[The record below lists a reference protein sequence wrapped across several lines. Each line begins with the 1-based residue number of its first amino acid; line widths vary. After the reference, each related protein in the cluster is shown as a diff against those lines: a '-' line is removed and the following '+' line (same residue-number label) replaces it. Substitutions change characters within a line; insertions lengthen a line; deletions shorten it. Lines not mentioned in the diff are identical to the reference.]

1 MTPELTHTAFETI
14 RGDVRMSVTVDR
26 VRRLGGIVGIA
37 FVVLGVI
44 AIFLPG
50 APPKADEVSKIA
62 GYFTDKRGSILAS
75 NYLTCLAFVL
85 FLLFVGALRSYFGAA
100 DQTGVRPGSTM
111 LGGAVLA
118 VSMIFAG
125 TAVLNGAVFQVAS
138 AGDANLNHA
147 LYDVANDLFLATG
160 FGFAVMF
167 VDAAAA
173 VRITAALPGA
183 MAPTALAVALLNVV
197 SGVGFFASS
206 GFFAIGGT
214 FTFIAPLAS
223 LIWIL
228 TASIVM
234 VRRAPIAR
242 SPAG

>member
-1 MTPELTHTAFETI
+1 MTPELTHTAFETT
-14 RGDVRMSVTVDR
+14 RGELRMSVTVDR

-50 APPKADEVSKIA
+50 TPPKADEVAKIA

-75 NYLTCLAFVL
+75 NFLTCLAFGL
-85 FLLFVGALRSYFGAA
+85 FLLFVGALRSYFGSA
-100 DQTGVRPGSTM
+100 DHTGVRPGSTM

-147 LYDVANDLFLATG
+147 LYDIANDLFLATG

-167 VDAAAA
+167 VDAAASI
-173 VRITAALPGA
+173 RMTAALPGA
-183 MAPTALAVALLNVV
+183 MAPTALVVAVLNVI
-197 SGVGFFASS
+197 SGVGFFATS
-206 GFFAIGGT
+206 GFFAIGGA
-214 FTFIAPLAS
+214 FTFIAPIAS

-228 TASIVM
+228 AASIVM
-234 VRRAPIAR
+234 IRRAPIAR
-242 SPAG
+242 SAAR

>member
-1 MTPELTHTAFETI
+1 MSMTI
-14 RGDVRMSVTVDR
+14 DR
-26 VRRLGGIVGIA
+26 VRRLGGIVGIV
-37 FVVLGVI
+37 FVVLGAV

-62 GYFTDKRGSILAS
+62 GYFIDKRGSILAS
-75 NYLTCLAFVL
+75 DFLTCLAFAL
-85 FLLFVGALRSYFGAA
+85 FLLFVGALRSYFGGA

-138 AGDANLNHA
+138 AGDFNLTHA

-160 FGFAVMF
+160 FGFAVLF
-167 VDAAAA
+167 ADAAVS
-173 VRITAALPGA
+173 VRTTAALPA
-183 MAPTALAVALLNVV
+183 ALAPAALVAALLNLA
-197 SGVGFFASS
+197 SGVGFFANS

-223 LIWIL
+223 LVWIL
-228 TASIVM
+228 AASILM
-234 VRRAPIAR
+234 IRRAPIAR
-242 SPAG
+242 SGAG

>member
-1 MTPELTHTAFETI
+1 MSLALTNTASNRSKGELQ
-14 RGDVRMSVTVDR
+14 MPVTVDR
-26 VRRLGGIVGIA
+26 VRRLGGIVGIG

-50 APPKADEVSKIA
+50 APPKATEVSKIA
-62 GYFTDKRGSILAS
+62 GYFIDKRGSILAS
-75 NYLTCLAFVL
+75 NFLTCLAFAL
-85 FLLFVGALRSYFGAA
+85 FLLFVGALRSYFGGT
-100 DQTGVRPGSTM
+100 DHTGVRPGSTM

-147 LYDVANDLFLATG
+147 LYDIANDLFLATG

-167 VDAAAA
+167 VDAAVS
-173 VRITAALPGA
+173 VRMTAALPGA
-183 MAPTALAVALLNVV
+183 MAPTALVVALLNVV
-197 SGVGFFASS
+197 SGVGFFANS

-214 FTFIAPLAS
+214 FTFIAPVAS

-228 TASIVM
+228 AASIVM
-234 VRRAPIAR
+234 IRRAPIAR

>member
-1 MTPELTHTAFETI
+1 MTLALTHTASKRSE
-14 RGDVRMSVTVDR
+14 GSNEMSVTLDR
-26 VRRLGGIVGIA
+26 VRRLGGIVGIV
-37 FVVLGVI
+37 FVVLGLI

-50 APPKADEVSKIA
+50 TPPKADQISKIA

-85 FLLFVGALRSYFGAA
+85 FLLFVGALRSYFGSA

-167 VDAAAA
+167 ADAAAS
-173 VRITAALPGA
+173 VRMTAALPAA
-183 MAPTALAVALLNVV
+183 MAPTALIIALLNVI
-197 SGVGFFASS
+197 SGVGFFANS

-228 TASIVM
+228 VASILM
-234 VRRAPIAR
+234 IRHAPITR
-242 SPAG
+242 PPAG

>member
-1 MTPELTHTAFETI
+1 
-14 RGDVRMSVTVDR
+14 MSVTADG

-50 APPKADEVSKIA
+50 APPKADEVSRVA
-62 GYFTDKRGSILAS
+62 GYFTDQRGSILAS
-75 NYLTCLAFVL
+75 NYLTCLAFAL
-85 FLLFVGALRSYFGAA
+85 FLLFVGALRSFFGAA

-138 AGDANLNHA
+138 AGDTNLNHA
-147 LYDVANDLFLATG
+147 LYDIANDLFLATG

-167 VDAAAA
+167 VDAAASI
-173 VRITAALPGA
+173 RMTAALPGA
-183 MAPTALAVALLNVV
+183 MAAAALVVALLNVG
-197 SGVGFFASS
+197 SGVGFFANS
-206 GFFAIGGT
+206 GFFAIGGA

-228 TASIVM
+228 AASMSMI
-234 VRRAPIAR
+234 RRAPIAR

>member
-1 MTPELTHTAFETI
+1 MSMTI
-14 RGDVRMSVTVDR
+14 DK

-37 FVVLGVI
+37 FVVLGAI

-50 APPKADEVSKIA
+50 TPPKADEASKIA

-75 NYLTCLAFVL
+75 NFLTCLAFVL
-85 FLLFVGALRSYFGAA
+85 FLLFVGALRSYFGGA
-100 DQTGVRPGSTM
+100 DQTGIRPGSTM

-147 LYDVANDLFLATG
+147 LYDIANDMFLATG

-167 VDAAAA
+167 VDAAVS
-173 VRITAALPGA
+173 VRITAALSGA
-183 MAPTALAVALLNVV
+183 MAPAALVVAVLNVV
-197 SGVGFFASS
+197 SGVGFFANS

-223 LIWIL
+223 LLWIL
-228 TASIVM
+228 AASIM
-234 VRRAPIAR
+234 MIRRAPIAR

>member
-1 MTPELTHTAFETI
+1 MSLALTNTGSKRSKEELQ
-14 RGDVRMSVTVDR
+14 MPVTVDR
-26 VRRLGGIVGIA
+26 VRRLGGIIGIV

-50 APPKADEVSKIA
+50 AQPKVAEVSKIA
-62 GYFTDKRGSILAS
+62 GYFIDKRGSILAS
-75 NYLTCLAFVL
+75 NFLTCLAFGL
-85 FLLFVGALRSYFGAA
+85 FLLFVGALRSYFGGA

-147 LYDVANDLFLATG
+147 LYDIANDLFLATG

-167 VDAAAA
+167 VDAAVS
-173 VRITAALPGA
+173 VRMTAALPGA
-183 MAPTALAVALLNVV
+183 MAPAALAVAALNVI
-197 SGVGFFASS
+197 SGVGFFATS

-214 FTFIAPLAS
+214 FTFIAPVAS

-228 TASIVM
+228 AASIVM
-234 VRRAPIAR
+234 IRQAPIAR

>member
-1 MTPELTHTAFETI
+1 MTPELTHIAFETT
-14 RGDVRMSVTVDR
+14 RGELRMSVTVDR

-50 APPKADEVSKIA
+50 TPPKADEVSKIA
-62 GYFTDKRGSILAS
+62 GYFTGQRGSILAS
-75 NYLTCLAFVL
+75 NYLTCLAFGL

-147 LYDVANDLFLATG
+147 LYDIANDLFLATG

-167 VDAAAA
+167 VDAAASI
-173 VRITAALPGA
+173 RMTAALPGA
-183 MAPTALAVALLNVV
+183 MAPTALVVAVLNVI
-197 SGVGFFASS
+197 SGVGFFATS
-206 GFFAIGGT
+206 GFFAIGGA
-214 FTFIAPLAS
+214 FTFIAPIAS

-228 TASIVM
+228 AASIVM
-234 VRRAPIAR
+234 IRRAPIAR
-242 SPAG
+242 SAAR

>member
-1 MTPELTHTAFETI
+1 
-14 RGDVRMSVTVDR
+14 MSVTVDR
-26 VRRLGGIVGIA
+26 VRRVGGIVGIA

-50 APPKADEVSKIA
+50 TPPKADEIAKIA
-62 GYFTDKRGSILAS
+62 GYFTDERGSILAS
-75 NYLTCLAFVL
+75 NFLTCLAFAL
-85 FLLFVGALRSYFGAA
+85 FLLFVGALRSYFGGA

-147 LYDVANDLFLATG
+147 LYDIANDLFLATG

-167 VDAAAA
+167 VDAAAS
-173 VRITAALPGA
+173 VRMTAALPGA
-183 MAPTALAVALLNVV
+183 MAPTALVVALLNVV
-197 SGVGFFASS
+197 SGVGFFANS

-214 FTFIAPLAS
+214 FTFIAPIAS

-228 TASIVM
+228 AASIVM
-234 VRRAPIAR
+234 IGRAPIAS
-242 SPAG
+242 SPAR